1 MKTKTVKYDDII
13 THHYGT
19 DFNHGEIIYKDYID
33 RLGEKKL
40 TLKVNIGL
48 AILPED
54 EEGFLEDITAVIDK
68 YAQ

>member
-33 RLGEKKL
+33 RLGEK
-40 TLKVNIGL
+40 N
-48 AILPED
+48 
-54 EEGFLEDITAVIDK
+54 
-68 YAQ
+68 